1 MFEIRDLSKS
11 FRLHHQGGI
20 EIPVMKDA
28 GFSVSRGECVAL
40 TGPSGVG
47 KSTVLRLLYG
57 NYLLQEGQIR
67 IDDLDLG
74 KANSRDILAM
84 RHHQLGYVSQF
95 LRVLPRISTLQV
107 VTEPM
112 RNAGMPN
119 ALAER
124 RAKNLLEQLR
134 IPPALWDISPLTFS
148 GGEQQRVNIARGM
161 GPQYPALLLDEPT
174 ASLDQQNRAT
184 VLELIR
190 EAKTNGAAIIG
201 IFHDAAAREAVCDR
215 EIDVGAFRP
224 SVSACTVNEHQ

>member
-1 MFEIRDLSKS
+1 MFEVNNLSKS
-11 FRLHHQGGI
+11 FRLHQQGGVD
-20 EIPVMKDA
+20 IPVLKEA
-28 GFSVSRGECVAL
+28 GFSVSCGECVAL

-47 KSTVLRLLYG
+47 KSTILRLLYG
-57 NYLLQEGQIR
+57 NYLLQNGRIR
-67 IDDLDLG
+67 IGDLDLG
-74 KANSRDILAM
+74 TASARDILKM

-107 VTEPM
+107 VIEPM
-112 RNAGMPN
+112 RNAGLSME
-119 ALAER
+119 AAER
-124 RAKNLLEQLR
+124 RAKDLLEQLR
-134 IPPALWDISPLTFS
+134 IPSALWDISPLTFS

-174 ASLDQQNRAT
+174 ASLDQENRST

-190 EAKTNGAAIIG
+190 EARENGAAIIG

-224 SVSACTVNEHQ
+224 FVSACAVNDHP